1 MTSDRVYIVLQ
12 RVKNRYEITRLEM
25 NEKGYVTYTYSYE
38 YQFTRSLI
46 KGKWVMGE
54 SSGEEPS
61 KEFEVCS
68 SFTHPSFN
76 DSVQLEVDF
85 NMSLSITVK
94 KVVRQID
101 ECVEMKVINYVS
113 VNGEKYVYTGSP
125 KSIKDV
131 MQFLK
136 GQEVNQRV
144 TKSYEIGGRQTVI
157 LSPEVF
163 AKVLHYFVI
172 HFLNG
177 DTPHFKIGDKVLGEI
192 TIYDDPLYQFSPA
205 FSTFDDEGVKTKKKE
220 LIGDGYVTS
229 YLGTLTTR
237 FGETGNARG
246 DLPKPDYF
254 TLSVKSGD
262 WKLSELME
270 ESKKDAFLVK
280 GVKADEI
287 VGNSVRITPKS
298 VIKLNQGGVYVR
310 EVAIPLQE
318 LLTID
323 AITKDVM
330 SVYVDDEH
338 GAYLPFVRMKARL
351 ILY

>member
-1 MTSDRVYIVLQ
+1 MLQ
-12 RVKNRYEITRLEM
+12 RVKNRYEVTKLEM
-25 NEKGYVTYTYSYE
+25 GEKGYVTYTYSYE
-38 YQFTRSLI
+38 YQFTRSLV

-54 SSGEEPS
+54 SNGEEPN
-61 KEFEVCS
+61 KEFEGCS
-68 SFTHPSFN
+68 SFTQPSSN
-76 DSVQLEVDF
+76 DTAQLEADF
-85 NMSLSITVK
+85 NVSISITIK
-94 KVVRQID
+94 KVVRQIN
-101 ECVEMKVINYVS
+101 ECVEMKVVNYVS
-113 VNGEKYVYTGSP
+113 VNGEKYAYTGSP
-125 KSIKDV
+125 KNVKDV
-131 MQFLK
+131 VEFLRN
-136 GQEVNQRV
+136 QQVNQRV

-172 HFLNG
+172 YYLNG
-177 DTPHFKIGDKVLGEI
+177 DSPRFKVGDKVLGEI
-192 TIYDDPLYQFSPA
+192 TVYDDPLYQFSPA

-237 FGETGNARG
+237 FGEPGNARG

-254 TLSVKSGD
+254 TLSVKAGD
-262 WKLSELME
+262 WKLDELME
-270 ESKKDAFLVK
+270 ESRKDAFMVK
-280 GVKADEI
+280 GVKADEL

-310 EVAIPLQE
+310 EIAIPFQE
-318 LLTID
+318 LLSID
-323 AITKDVM
+323 AITKDLM
-330 SVYVDDEH
+330 SVYVDDDH